1 MGKKSDL
8 SDFEHGVVF
17 DISWAGCV
25 FLKLLIYSNFS
36 HKIISRIY
44 RDWSEREKRK
54 RRGEE
59 ESSTSLTKWEI
70 PTSEPYFNVMSVKYG
85 VWHNSMMHF

>member
-8 SDFEHGVVF
+8 SDFEHGMVF
-17 DISWAGCV
+17 DISGAGCV

-44 RDWSEREKRK
+44 RDWSEREKG
-54 RRGEE
+54 RGEV
-59 ESSTSLTKWEI
+59 KKRI
-70 PTSEPYFNVMSVKYG
+70 KQHQFNKMRDP
-85 VWHNSMMHF
+85 NL